1 MILVTGGA
9 GFIGLN
15 FILGLLQYTDE
26 TEIVNVDS
34 LTYASN
40 RSFLP
45 SSKRHVFIQGNVGDR
60 NLMKFLL
67 KNKPHTIV
75 HFAAETHVDQSIENP
90 GKFLISNTNGT
101 YALLEAVKEHSPDS
115 LFIYVSTD
123 EVYGSLKEFDPPFT
137 ENSPYRP
144 NSPYSATKAAGDH
157 LVRAWHETYGL
168 KTIITNCTNNYGLFQ
183 YPEKLIPLTIYRALK
198 GEKIP
203 VYGSGKQIRD
213 WIHVDDH
220 CSAIR
225 FLMKNGVPGEKYNIG
240 ANNELTN
247 ISLIHKICQ
256 NLDQIKPKDG
266 GRSYAEQI
274 EFVADRPGHDFR
286 YAMDTKKINDL
297 GWKAS
302 KIFDEELKNL
312 IEAYVK

>member
-1 MILVTGGA
+1 M
-9 GFIGLN
+9 
-15 FILGLLQYTDE
+15 
-26 TEIVNVDS
+26 
-34 LTYASN
+34 
-40 RSFLP
+40 R
-45 SSKRHVFIQGNVGDR
+45 
-60 NLMKFLL
+60 FLL

-90 GKFLISNTNGT
+90 SKFMISNTNGT
-101 YALLEAVKEHSPDS
+101 YALLESVKEHSPNS

-123 EVYGSLKEFDPPFT
+123 EVYGALGEFDPPFT
-137 ENSPYRP
+137 ENSTYRP

-168 KTIITNCTNNYGLFQ
+168 KTVITNCTNNYGFFQ
-183 YPEKLIPLTIYRALK
+183 YPEKLIPLTIYRALQ

-213 WIHVDDH
+213 WIHVEDH

-240 ANNELTN
+240 ANNEMTN
-247 ISLIHKICQ
+247 ISLIHKVCQ
-256 NLDQIKPKDG
+256 LLDQTKPRTD

-274 EFVADRPGHDFR
+274 EFVTDRPGHDFR
-286 YAMDTKKINDL
+286 YALDTTKINKL

-302 KIFDEELKNL
+302 KVFDEELKNL
-312 IEAYVK
+312 VEAYLK